1 MARYIGEVL
10 LTPRATTPQVT
21 LPKGKSF
28 NFYGHRGVTFMMDG
42 QVSCRLV
49 APIEAAKG
57 HPWVLRARFWGHEP
71 QTDIAL
77 LERGFHIAYCDV
89 ADLYGSPKAVKRW
102 DAFYKQMTALGLNK
116 KVGLEGM
123 SRGALI
129 VSLQLPSM

>member
-1 MARYIGEVL
+1 MYHRNVVHYRHLNLSEIQTIKDMKIKCFLTL
-10 LTPRATTPQVT
+10 L
-21 LPKGKSF
+21 
-28 NFYGHRGVTFMMDG
+28 DG

-49 APIEAAKG
+49 APLQAAKG

-89 ADLYGSPKAVKRW
+89 TDLYGSPKAVKRW

-129 VSLQLPSM
+129 VSLQLLSM